1 MSGPAP
7 PDLVAA
13 RWYVDADMLGLARI
27 LIQVRRD
34 VTFPG
39 DDGQRA
45 TARSSQPP
53 SPVKDTATP
62 DDIWMPMVARAG
74 MAIITRDRRIETRT
88 SEINAVISSR
98 ARMFAITSHE
108 QLNNWGLLEV
118 VVTQWRHME
127 SAAEEPDPFI
137 YSVTRTGL
145 RRVGI

>member
-1 MSGPAP
+1 
-7 PDLVAA
+7 VAA
-13 RWYVDADMLGLARI
+13 RWYVDADTLGLARI

-39 DDGQRA
+39 DDGQRS

-62 DDIWMPMVARAG
+62 DDIWILMVARAG
-74 MAIITRDRRIETRT
+74 MAIITRDSRIETRT

-98 ARMFAITSHE
+98 ARMFAITSRE

-127 SAAEEPDPFI
+127 SAAEEPGPFI